1 MTRVKSGGPRPDL
14 EEAGIMRVSAPRGTS
29 PSRLARITPALLLAV
44 ALAACGGDGGEGSQ
58 GETGP
63 GETGPAPPSWLRP
76 GPDEQF
82 WGYPTTLN
90 ADAARL
96 TGCTGDLVE
105 FEGARADSILAVGCS
120 YTTIGNFIRVRRSPG
135 AFSSFAAGV
144 SCTDGTTGW
153 VSRISGTA
161 VGSSLEGTVES
172 ITLTEFGT
180 VETAETS
187 FFTGTESGL
196 TILLEEHAF
205 ELHGA
210 GLPNGRCAWSPPLAS
225 RVQVL
230 PP

>member
-1 MTRVKSGGPRPDL
+1 MTRVRSGRPQPDL
-14 EEAGIMRVSAPRGTS
+14 EETGIVRVSAPGGTS
-29 PSRLARITPALLLAV
+29 PSRLARITLALLLAG
-44 ALAACGGDGGEGSQ
+44 ALSACDGDGVEGSQ
-58 GETGP
+58 GQTA
-63 GETGPAPPSWLRP
+63 PAPPSGLRP
-76 GPDEQF
+76 GPGEQF

-120 YTTIGNFIRVRRSPG
+120 YTSIGNFIRVVRSPG
-135 AFSSFAAGV
+135 AFASFAAGV
-144 SCTDGTTGW
+144 ICTDGTTGG

-172 ITLTEFGT
+172 TTLTEFGT
-180 VETAETS
+180 VETGETS
-187 FFTGTESGL
+187 SFTGTESGS

-225 RVQVL
+225 RVQVIS
-230 PP
+230 P